1 MFPFEFYFST
11 DFTEKHVSDIIQYSD
26 ITVFQFFIAVRSNAL
41 LEPQSRKPQVAVLRV
56 FSPSFISTKSHYYPL
71 IQLLISEPRGH
82 RDVSRNNEAVS
93 TLDRATY
100 SRVISGNRI
109 FSGLSRLFARQRSFP
124 AERKFTKEFLAF

>member
-1 MFPFEFYFST
+1 MFPSEFYFST

-109 FSGLSRLFARQRSFP
+109 FLGLSRLFARQRSFP

>member
-100 SRVISGNRI
+100 SRVIRNRI
-109 FSGLSRLFARQRSFP
+109 FSGLSRLFARQRSFS